1 MAKIGKMPGLAVIN
15 GFKGVVDFYTWK
27 GIAVAR
33 AWPRSPGS
41 NRAIAVQAQW
51 PAFSWAAKNWTN
63 LPSYIQDAYN
73 RMAQGT
79 NLTGR
84 DIFLKSYING
94 QSLTGLEADPL

>member
-1 MAKIGKMPGLAVIN
+1 MAKIGVMPGQAIIS

-33 AWPRSPGS
+33 KWPRSPGS

-51 PAFSWAAKNWTN
+51 PAFTWAAKNWVN
-63 LPSYIQDAYN
+63 LPLEIQEAYN
-73 RMAQGT
+73 RMAAGT

-84 DIFLKSYING
+84 DTFLKSYISG
-94 QSLTGLEADPL
+94 ESIIHL